1 MPSGRPSLVT
11 DALTSLTPEAVNLLG
26 IVDLWTA
33 QAGAGGSGHHAPGEE
48 RRAEDRGGGGGKLD
62 TRDGMCSSP
71 RSLLLGGVLSGRGT
85 FRSTAPPRNP
95 PIPSSLIPRD
105 AVHHHTVVYGIVA

>member
-11 DALTSLTPEAVNLLG
+11 DALTSLTPEAVNLRG

-48 RRAEDRGGGGGKLD
+48 RRAEDRGGGRE
-62 TRDGMCSSP
+62 TRYA
-71 RSLLLGGVLSGRGT
+71 RRNVLLTPVLAAGRRPFGAGHLSIEIG
-85 FRSTAPPRNP
+85 RAACRG
-95 PIPSSLIPRD
+95 R
-105 AVHHHTVVYGIVA
+105 V